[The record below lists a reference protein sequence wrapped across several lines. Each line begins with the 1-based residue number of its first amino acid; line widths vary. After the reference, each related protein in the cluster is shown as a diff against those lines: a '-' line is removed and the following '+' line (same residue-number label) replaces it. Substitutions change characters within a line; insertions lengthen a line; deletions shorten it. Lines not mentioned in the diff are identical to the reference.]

1 MSPAVSE
8 ELSSYNYYGR
18 AVKTARPYS
27 SPQRFRKLGA
37 SRVQHLC
44 RRIISI
50 KGSLQ
55 LMYQF
60 LLARLPDQPR
70 FLMPSVCNISI
81 QGVNGTGCLLE
92 VKDRKVAGIHSQRA
106 VITDPVSH
114 RSDHDL
120 HIPIRTDCYCQLS
133 RALCNCW
140 RALFSIR
147 EM

>member
-27 SPQRFRKLGA
+27 LSQRFRKLGA

-60 LLARLPDQPR
+60 LLARLPDQLR

-81 QGVNGTGCLLE
+81 QGVNGTGCLVE

-106 VITDPVSH
+106 VITDPITISTFQSGQTAIASSPGPCATFGGLFF
-114 RSDHDL
+114 RSG
-120 HIPIRTDCYCQLS
+120 R
-133 RALCNCW
+133 CNCG
-140 RALFSIR
+140 
-147 EM
+147 